1 MQSPYNIGLTYN
13 RPTYTPIL
21 GGAGYVSSTT
31 VNPGSGGS
39 GGSGGAPKTTENGG
53 APKTTAAGGTGG
65 DQAWTTFAGGVGT
78 AAGGLADLFTSGAA
92 IERQRGFLTTAQDD
106 IDKFYGQLEAGDYDR
121 GVDPKLLQFFSMG
134 RRGTDLTP
142 TLSAMATG
150 LDAASAD
157 PRVLSAS
164 IPGMTSGYSKTMQDI
179 ARQDFEREL
188 SMKKAEGETY
198 QNIADSNLALRQQ
211 IFMNKL
217 AQDQAAYA
225 QAQQNIEQLR
235 QARAEAPFNIISG
248 AAQAYA
254 GGSSAGLFGE
264 DGVKIPK
271 YNMGGDVMAQIM
283 SAQDQEGVPPRQDLP
298 GPESHEDNPIDMI
311 APNGEKV
318 GEATGGEIILNS
330 EQTDKI
336 EDAVDIVDETIKSGG
351 QPTMEQLMA
360 VYEAVSETLSQPQF
374 QDEGESKKDEMR
386 SRMEAMLSEQ

>member
-1 MQSPYNIGLTYN
+1 MPNHWNIGLNYN
-13 RPTYTPIL
+13 LPSYSGIN
-21 GGAGYVSSTT
+21 TT
-31 VNPGSGGS
+31 NIGSGGS
-39 GGSGGAPKTTENGG
+39 GGSGGTQRTTG
-53 APKTTAAGGTGG
+53 AGGSGS
-65 DQAWTTFAGGVGT
+65 ASEWTTFAGGVGT

-92 IERQRGFLTTAQDD
+92 ITRQEGFQSTAEQD
-106 IDKFYGQLEAGDYDR
+106 IDKFYKQLEAGEYDR

-150 LDAASAD
+150 LEAASTD

-164 IPGMTSGYSKTMQDI
+164 IPGMTAGYSKTMQDI
-179 ARQDFEREL
+179 ARQDFEQEL
-188 SMKKAEGETY
+188 GMKKAEGETY
-198 QNIADSNLALRQQ
+198 QNIADANLALRQQ

-225 QAQQNIEQLR
+225 QAQQNIEELR
-235 QARAEAPFNIISG
+235 RAQAEAPFEIISG

-254 GGSSAGLFGE
+254 GGQQAGMFGE

-283 SAQDQEGVPPRQDLP
+283 SAQGQEGVPPRQDLP
-298 GPESHEDNPIDMI
+298 GPESHEANPIDMV

-330 EQTDKI
+330 EQTENI
-336 EDAVDIVDETIKSGG
+336 EEAVDVVDETIKSGE

-360 VYEAVSETLSQPQF
+360 VYEAVSQTLSQPQF
-374 QDEGESKKDEMR
+374 QDEGESKEDEMR